1 MFQVLIGSVARN
13 DFSIYSD
20 IDICR
25 IGNIEKIERK
35 DSWPN
40 GPINYIDYELEVF
53 EHLFEIGS
61 LFIMHILFEGV
72 LIKGDKEEWENYKSK
87 FCVKDNFTDELEDI
101 LDMTSVFSNLDMFG
115 NKYLTLYSNLF
126 TLVKNYS
133 IFTLANEGIYIFNKE
148 KVIKRVFGDFY
159 YNLLFASNNYFERG
173 IVNEIW
179 NYDCKDTAQDITNYY
194 LTKIRGRTKC

>member
-13 DFSIYSD
+13 DFSRNSD

-25 IGNIEKIERK
+25 IGNRQTIERK
-35 DSWPN
+35 DSWPI

-61 LFIMHILFEGV
+61 LFILHILFEGV
-72 LIKGDKEEWENYKSK
+72 LIKGDKEKWENYKSN
-87 FCVKDNFTDELEDI
+87 FCVKDNFNEELEDI
-101 LDMTSVFSNLDMFG
+101 NEMTDVFNNLEMFG

-126 TLVKNYS
+126 TLIKNYS

-148 KVIKRVFGDFY
+148 KAVKRVFGDFY
-159 YNLLFASNNYFERG
+159 YNLLFDSNNYFERG

-179 NYDCKDTAQDITNYY
+179 DYECKKTAQNIINYY
-194 LTKIRGRTKC
+194 ITKIKEKN